1 MTGFIVDAVMEK
13 MSDLRKG
20 KSAVKEWNHTLLIG
34 WTDRSIAFIQ
44 QICLANESEGGG
56 VIVVLSEEEKE
67 KMEADLHAT
76 LRQRDLLGSKVV
88 FRSGSPLSSRSRI
101 GSPY

>member
-1 MTGFIVDAVMEK
+1 MEK

-56 VIVVLSEEEKE
+56 VIVVLSEEEKVQLCYRWVILYWYWSVAE
-67 KMEADLHAT
+67 KLSIFPEVVSVHAT
-76 LRQRDLLGSKVV
+76 Q
-88 FRSGSPLSSRSRI
+88 
-101 GSPY
+101 